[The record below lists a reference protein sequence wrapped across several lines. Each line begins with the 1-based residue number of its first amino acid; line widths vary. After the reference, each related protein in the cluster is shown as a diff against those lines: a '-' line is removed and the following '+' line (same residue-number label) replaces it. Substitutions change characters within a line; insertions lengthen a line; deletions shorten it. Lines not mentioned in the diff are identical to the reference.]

1 MSDAVNAVRESART
15 ILHDQHRRWR
25 EVVSGL
31 DPEALNWKPGG
42 DTNSIAVLVSHAL
55 DAERFLLASS
65 VDVEVDRDREAK
77 FRVEAASADD
87 LLTHIDEMER
97 EIDGYLDQMTAETL
111 STETARPGRTRTG
124 AWWVHHALEH
134 SCEHVGQAEL
144 TRQMWQQRS

>member
-25 EVVSGL
+25 EVVTGL
-31 DPEALNWKPGG
+31 EADALNWKPGEE
-42 DTNSIAVLVSHAL
+42 TNSIAVLVSHAL
-55 DAERFLLASS
+55 DAERFLLSSS

-77 FRVEAASADD
+77 FRVEAASADN

-97 EIDGYLDQMTAETL
+97 EIDGYLDQITAETL
-111 STETARPGRTRTG
+111 SAETARPGRTRTG

-144 TRQMWQQRS
+144 TRQMWEQRS